1 MTFNEIF
8 TTIEQGIQSVY
19 DSEHY
24 RDYLETLSRFPSY
37 SLNNCILIARQKPEA
52 TFVAGY
58 QTWKKKFSR
67 NVRKGEKGIRIL
79 APIRQKKQEE
89 EKEEPKTILRFRVIS
104 VFDISQTEGE
114 PLPTSLVS
122 MLDSSVEDYEEFL
135 EALELASPVPVR
147 FQAMHSAAN
156 GYFDARERVIYLKQG
171 MPQLQTIK
179 TLLHECAHALMHSE
193 AEDMSRAAM
202 EVEAESVAY
211 TVCRHYG
218 LDTGSYSFGY
228 LAAYSSSRELPELRA
243 SMERIHTASSVL
255 IRNIDLV
262 RSPGLAEARD
272 IGTLAD
278 RGIEALLA

>member
-24 RDYLETLSRFPSY
+24 RNYLETLSRFPSY

-79 APIRQKKQEE
+79 APIRKKKQEGETE
-89 EKEEPKTILRFRVIS
+89 EEENTLRFRIIS

-122 MLDSSVEDYEEFL
+122 VLDSSVEDYEEFL

-179 TLLHECAHALMHSE
+179 TLLHECAHALMHNE

-262 RSPGLAEARD
+262 RSRGLAEAHD

-278 RGIEALLA
+278 REIEALLA